1 MFGNAA
7 NSQLTAQVTVTAS
20 LTAFLY
26 EGFTYN
32 AVFLGRVL
40 PAVGKED
47 LVTPYLIAFNLVWG
61 LALWSYLK
69 VSWADPGAVP
79 DQWHEFVRKVGI
91 SLPIAP
97 GMREWQPGKA
107 TMCKQCSRPRPERAH
122 HCGICGVCIMRLDH
136 HCPWINNCV
145 GFGNHKYFLQCI
157 IYALISCIVGVG
169 TAAPELYETTKRLKL
184 IVHGV
189 QGNTALEPT
198 DEIAFLVFGILG
210 IFISLFVCP
219 LLYIQLRL
227 AVLNRTTIE
236 DNYDNMDN
244 PFDQGYIGNIA
255 QIFGHGGPDWL
266 LPIQPWR
273 PFLDGVSFPSSQ
285 ERFHGDARPLNGGW
299 SSPYNGYDSSNFS
312 EDWGSGRNL
321 ITPKNGRRTLDSG
334 YADSGAGEEERWRT
348 HYSIFEPNQEPLEL
362 PRNLSTLDYMMGCMQ
377 IDCDGNPRAN
387 P

>member
-1 MFGNAA
+1 MSPAA
-7 NSQLTAQVTVTAS
+7 SSAWTAQVTVTAS

-47 LVTPYLIAFNLVWG
+47 LVTPFLIAFNLVWG
-61 LALWSYLK
+61 LALWAYLK

-79 DQWHEFVRKVGI
+79 EQWHEFVRKVGI
-91 SLPIAP
+91 ALPIAP

-107 TMCKQCSRPRPERAH
+107 TMCKQCSRPRPERSH

-157 IYALISCIVGVG
+157 TYALLSCIVGFC
-169 TAAPELYETTKRLKL
+169 TAAPELLETCKRLKL
-184 IVHGV
+184 IAHGE

-198 DEIAFLVFGILG
+198 DEIAFLVFGALALFIA
-210 IFISLFVCP
+210 IFVVP
-219 LLYIQLRL
+219 LLYIQMRL

-244 PFDQGYIGNIA
+244 PFDQGSYIGNIA
-255 QIFGHGGPDWL
+255 QIFGQAGPDWL
-266 LPIQPWR
+266 LPIQSWR
-273 PFLDGVSFPSSQ
+273 PFLDGLSFPSSQ
-285 ERFHGDARPLNGGW
+285 ERFYGDARPLNGGF
-299 SSPYNGYDSSNFS
+299 DSSHYS
-312 EDWGSGRNL
+312 EDQYGSNSKL
-321 ITPKNGRRTLDSG
+321 ITPKGGGRGAFDSG
-334 YADSGAGEEERWRT
+334 YIDNHIGDEERWRV
-348 HYSIFEPNQEPLEL
+348 HYSIVDHSQDTPDI
-362 PRNLSTLDYMMGCMQ
+362 PRNPSTLDYMMGCMQ
-377 IDCDGNPRAN
+377 ADCDGNPRGN
-387 P
+387 S